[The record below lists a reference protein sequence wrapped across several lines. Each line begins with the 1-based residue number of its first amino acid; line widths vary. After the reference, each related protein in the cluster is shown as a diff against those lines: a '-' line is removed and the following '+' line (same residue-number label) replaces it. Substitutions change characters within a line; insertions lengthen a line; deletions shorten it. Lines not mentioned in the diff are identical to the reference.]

1 MGMVRFSLVAVSVLG
16 LVLSVTGCQGESRRS
31 SLIWQG
37 EKIGEIAPPPQD
49 RLAPPRYVAT
59 VSLDVHVLDLPAD
72 NVEQLQAVWQI
83 LSAGPIRLSSYNAF
97 SDNSFRLLY
106 GKTEMWPKIQ
116 SLLTEADA
124 QPVTT
129 VTLTIADNDQ
139 TDLPVAELP
148 SARPI
153 TFVANNLSKQ
163 TAHVG
168 VGVLALRLVA
178 QPIPWARGVRKIIGF
193 PAYTLPTSGAIP
205 HLQAQ
210 TLRREFYFDSAAFAC
225 QMGPGDLL
233 VLGPETYTGERNT
246 LGGLFFNAAA
256 EALFFNVNK
265 PKPPQRRPAVRVYV
279 LICTQVTGA

>member
-1 MGMVRFSLVAVSVLG
+1 MVRFSLVAISVLG
-16 LVLSVTGCQGESRRS
+16 LVLGVTGCRSDSKRS

-49 RLAPPRYVAT
+49 RTAPPQYLTT
-59 VSLDVHVLDLPAD
+59 VSLDVHVLEMPAD
-72 NVEQLQAVWQI
+72 NVEQLKAVWQI
-83 LSAGPIRLSSYNAF
+83 LSATPIRLSSYNAF

-106 GKTEMWPKIQ
+106 GKTEVWPKIQ
-116 SLLTEADA
+116 SLLTDADA

-129 VTLTIADNDQ
+129 VSLTIADNDM
-139 TDLPVAELP
+139 TDLPVTELP
-148 SARPI
+148 LARPI
-153 TFVANNLSKQ
+153 TFVATNLSKQ

-168 VGVLALRLVA
+168 AGVLALRLVA

-205 HLQAQ
+205 QLQAQ
-210 TLRREFYFDSAAFAC
+210 VLRREFYFDAAAFAC

-233 VLGPETYTGERNT
+233 VLGPETYTGERST
-246 LGGLFFNAAA
+246 LGGLFFNTPG

-279 LICTQVTGA
+279 LICTQVSG